1 MTTALVFALSTPW
14 LPPLVLAGAVVTVAW
29 AVRRWAT

>member
-1 MTTALVFALSTPW
+1 MGAALIFALSTPW

-29 AVRRWAT
+29 AVRRWAS